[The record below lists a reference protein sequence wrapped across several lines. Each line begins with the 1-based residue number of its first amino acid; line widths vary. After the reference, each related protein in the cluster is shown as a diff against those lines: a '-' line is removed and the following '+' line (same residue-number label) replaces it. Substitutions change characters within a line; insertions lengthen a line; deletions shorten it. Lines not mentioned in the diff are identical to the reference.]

1 MTPRGRLIPVLLVLL
16 APRIAAQGDAWEREV
31 RLHLSQAARRLH
43 DTGYEPVPQSHAGAL
58 NTGESA
64 SFTMTLEAG
73 AAYVLTGVCDPDCD
87 ALDLALYAPNGY
99 EVDAARSAESAPIV
113 QVAPRETGKYRL
125 LVVMTRCTTNP
136 CRYGVAEFRKRQ

>member
-1 MTPRGRLIPVLLVLL
+1 MTARIRLLPVLLVLL

-64 SFTMTLEAG
+64 SFTVTLEAG
-73 AAYVLTGVCDPDCD
+73 ATYVLTGVCDPDCD
-87 ALDLALYAPNGY
+87 ALELALYSPNGY
-99 EVDAARSAESAPIV
+99 EVDAARSSESAPIV
-113 QVAPRETGKYRL
+113 QVAPRETGVYRVR
-125 LVVMTRCTTNP
+125 VVMARCSTNP
-136 CRYGVAEFRKRQ
+136 CRYGVAVFRKRQ

>member
-1 MTPRGRLIPVLLVLL
+1 LLPVLLVLL

-64 SFTMTLEAG
+64 SFTVTLEGG
-73 AAYVLTGVCDPDCD
+73 ATYVLTGVCDPDCD

-99 EVDAARSAESAPIV
+99 EVDAARSSESAPIV
-113 QVAPRETGKYRL
+113 QVAPRETGVYRVR
-125 LVVMTRCTTNP
+125 VVMARCSTNP
-136 CRYGVAEFRKRQ
+136 CRYGVAVFRKRQ

>member
-1 MTPRGRLIPVLLVLL
+1 MPVLLVLL

-31 RLHLSQAARRLH
+31 RLHLSQATRRLH
-43 DTGYEPVPQSHAGAL
+43 DTGYEQVPQSYAGAL
-58 NTGESA
+58 NAGESA

-73 AAYVLTGVCDPDCD
+73 ATYVLTGVCDPDCD

-113 QVAPRETGKYRL
+113 QVAPRETGVYRL
-125 LVVMTRCTTNP
+125 RVVMTRCTTNP
-136 CRYGVAEFRKRQ
+136 CRYGVALFRKRQ